1 MITNSKQ
8 KLSQLFYRIWSL
20 FLKGF
25 LALLPI
31 TLTIGLLTF
40 SFKKLKEWLHPIYQL
55 EPAFLKAIPFSE
67 FLLTFFV
74 ILGMGFILNSFI
86 LQSFW
91 DTFESLVTRIPIVR
105 PLYNGIKQLVQ
116 ALNPDD
122 QSTYKQV
129 VLIEFPKKG
138 SYTVG
143 FVTGEFSTH
152 LSPDQNEIFFT
163 VFVPTTPNPT
173 SGFFLIVNKLD
184 AQILNLSRQ
193 EAMTMII
200 SGGTIQPNNAKN

>member
-1 MITNSKQ
+1 MITYFKN
-8 KLSQLFYRIWSL
+8 KLSAFVYFMWSL

-40 SFKKLKEWLHPIYQL
+40 SFKKLKGWLHPIYEM

-74 ILGMGFILNSFI
+74 ILAMGFILNFFI

-91 DTFESLVTRIPIVR
+91 DTFEELVTKIPIVR
-105 PLYNGIKQLVQ
+105 PIYNGIKQLVQ

-122 QSTYKQV
+122 QSNFKQV
-129 VLIEFPKKG
+129 VLVEFPKKG
-138 SYTVG
+138 VYTVG
-143 FVTGEFSTH
+143 FVTSEFSAH
-152 LSPDQNEIFFT
+152 LSPNHLETYFT

-173 SGFFLIVNKLD
+173 SGFFLIVNKND
-184 AQILNLSRQ
+184 AQILNMSRQ

-200 SGGTIQPNNAKN
+200 SGGTIQPNMSKN

>member
-1 MITNSKQ
+1 MTNLKHR
-8 KLSQLFYRIWSL
+8 LSQLVCFIWSL

-40 SFKKLKEWLHPIYQL
+40 TFKKLKGWLHPIYEM
-55 EPAFLKAIPFSE
+55 EPAILKAVPFSE
-67 FLLTFFV
+67 FLFTFFV
-74 ILGMGFILNSFI
+74 ILIMGFILNSFI
-86 LQSFW
+86 LQSLW
-91 DTFESLVTRIPIVR
+91 DNFENLLSKIPIVR
-105 PLYNGIKQLVQ
+105 PIYKSIKQLVQ

-122 QSTYKQV
+122 QSNFKQV

-138 SYTVG
+138 VYAIG
-143 FVTGEFSTH
+143 FVTNELGTH
-152 LSPDQNEIFFT
+152 LSPNNKETYLT

-173 SGFFLIVNKLD
+173 SGFFLMVDKTEAHL
-184 AQILNLSRQ
+184 LNISRQ

-200 SGGTIQPNNAKN
+200 SGGTIQPPNVNS

>member
-1 MITNSKQ
+1 MTYLKH
-8 KLSQLFYRIWSL
+8 KLSTLFYLVWSL

-40 SFKKLKEWLHPIYQL
+40 SFKKLKEWLHPIYL
-55 EPAFLKAIPFSE
+55 MEPSFLKAIPFSE

-74 ILGMGFILNSFI
+74 ILAMGFILNSFI

-91 DTFESLVTRIPIVR
+91 ETFENLVTKIPIVR
-105 PLYNGIKQLVQ
+105 PVYNGIKQLVQ

-122 QSTYKQV
+122 QSNFKQV
-129 VLIEFPKKG
+129 VLLEFPKKG
-138 SYTVG
+138 IYTLG
-143 FVTGEFSTH
+143 FVTNEFASH
-152 LSPDQNEIFFT
+152 LTPHQTEIYFT

-173 SGFFLIVNKLD
+173 SGFFLVVNKND
-184 AQILNLSRQ
+184 AQIVPMTRQ

-200 SGGTIQPNNAKN
+200 SGGTIQPSNLKN

>member
-1 MITNSKQ
+1 MMSNLKE
-8 KLSQLFYRIWSL
+8 QLRRIFYFIWSL

-40 SFKKLKEWLHPIYQL
+40 TFKKLKGWLHPIYEH

-74 ILGMGFILNSFI
+74 ILAMGFILNSFI
-86 LQSFW
+86 LQSIW
-91 DTFESLVTRIPIVR
+91 DTFENLLARIPIIR
-105 PLYNGIKQLVQ
+105 PIYTGIKQLVQ

-122 QSTYKQV
+122 NSNFKQV
-129 VLIEFPKKG
+129 VLLEFPKKG
-138 SYTVG
+138 VYTVG
-143 FVTGEFSTH
+143 FVTSEFAAH
-152 LSPDQNEIFFT
+152 LAPDKDGLYYT

-173 SGFFLIVNKLD
+173 SGFFLIVNKND
-184 AQILNLSRQ
+184 AQILNMSRQ
-193 EAMTMII
+193 EAMTMIV
-200 SGGTIQPNNAKN
+200 SGGTIQPPINS